1 MLENSEV
8 PGLIPMPL
16 SQIKMTKQMLF
27 LLCNFFGSISG
38 SVCDSRISDSGAAS
52 ILCHNPGQF
61 GGEKEIK
68 AAKDK

>member
-1 MLENSEV
+1 
-8 PGLIPMPL
+8 MPL
-16 SQIKMTKQMLF
+16 LRNF
-27 LLCNFFGSISG
+27 LLCNITNVGFG
-38 SVCDSRISDSGAAS
+38 SVCDSRISDSGAG